1 MKSSTVS
8 ALALASSASGSKLD
22 IRQTNTTTTATTTT
36 TTPTAT
42 EPCAIV
48 SSTWSAQIG
57 ATATPTVE
65 ASIAY
70 ECLNSVPIDKD
81 GALKFIDELKPYV
94 EWQSDTIFKKN
105 PPADYGYPPTDI
117 WASIDEVRENL
128 VADEYANEYAW
139 QADLYVKLFG
149 PAHDGHFVVYPDALS
164 AAVEWQRPFALVSIS
179 EEGPDGSAPVIKV
192 YDDIL
197 NGVESPSTVTLING
211 VDAATYIENWI
222 GQAGGNQDVDAAYN
236 SMFFEK
242 AFVAENKNQGY
253 FQTGGRV
260 RYIYPGNVTSFTF
273 ENGTVLDLP
282 NQARLK
288 GNWRTV
294 VDGTSFF
301 NKFCSGATTNSA
313 STESTTTDE
322 TTDTT
327 AAEAVGVP
335 VTGYPSPV
343 IVSSDSSISGYYL
356 NQTGFE
362 DVAVLVMLSFS
373 PSDPVEFQQVAQD
386 FYAAAIQAGKT
397 KLVVDV
403 QANGGGYIFLGYD
416 GFRQLFPDIV
426 QEGLGRW
433 RQHAGFAAVSKVF
446 SEISAGFDPNTASAD
461 VIEAYESVFNWQY
474 DLNETNEN
482 FSSYED
488 KFGPHTWGGDTYTNL
503 MQWNF
508 SDPLSTSNSSFGF
521 GTDITGYRS
530 RSNFTRP
537 FGGPENI
544 VLLLDGYCA
553 STCTLFSEF
562 LRSNAGVKSIAMGGR
577 PSKEGLIQGVG
588 GVKGS
593 QSYGFADVHA
603 QAQQALSFTNDSAV
617 TATLNT
623 YTEYVRDRSTA
634 ASLNVKDQI
643 LAGNIEDGTP
653 AQFVVEE
660 SDCRLWWTAPM
671 VTDVSELWKAAA
683 AAAFKGASCAYG
695 AIDYP
700 ASNATTARRA
710 APGARSFGKPR
721 ISLPK
726 IGTTA
731 PPLRKRD
738 ALQKSAVFMANQF
751 MKVVD

>member
-1 MKSSTVS
+1 MKFSAIS
-8 ALALASSASGSKLD
+8 ALALASSASGSALG
-22 IRQTNTTTTATTTT
+22 IRQTNTTTTTS

-94 EWQSDTIFKKN
+94 EWQSDTVFKKN
-105 PPADYGYPPTDI
+105 PPADYGYPPTDL
-117 WASIDEVRENL
+117 WASIDEVREAL
-128 VADEYANEYAW
+128 TADKYANEYAW

-149 PAHDGHFVVYPDALS
+149 PAHDGHFVVYIDALS

-197 NGVESPSTVTLING
+197 NGVESPSTVKLING
-211 VDAATYIENWI
+211 VDAATYIEDWI

-260 RYIYPGNVTSFTF
+260 RYIYPGNTTSFVF
-273 ENGTVLDLP
+273 ENGTTLDLP

-294 VDGTSFF
+294 VDGPSFF
-301 NKFCSGATTNSA
+301 NRFCSGATTNSA
-313 STESTTTDE
+313 STESTNTDA
-322 TTDTT
+322 TT
-327 AAEAVGVP
+327 AAGVP

-343 IVSSDSSISGYYL
+343 IVSSDSSISGYFI

-362 DVAVLVMLSFS
+362 DVAVLAMLSFS

-386 FYAAAIQAGKT
+386 FYAAAVQAGKT

-433 RQHAGFAAVSKVF
+433 RQHAGFAAVSQVF
-446 SEISAGFDPNTASAD
+446 SDISADFDPNTASAD
-461 VIEAYESVFNWQY
+461 VIEAYESVFNWRY
-474 DLNETNEN
+474 DLNITNEN
-482 FSSYED
+482 FLSYED
-488 KFGPHTWGGDTYTNL
+488 KFGPHAWGGDNYTNL

-530 RSNFTRP
+530 RTNFTRP

-593 QSYGFADVHA
+593 QSYGFDDVYA
-603 QAQQALSFTNDSAV
+603 QAQQALSFTNDSDI

-623 YTEYVRDRSTA
+623 YTEYVVDRSTA

-643 LAGNIEDGTP
+643 LPGNIEDGIP

-671 VTDVSELWKAAA
+671 VTDITELWKAAA
-683 AAAFKGASCAYG
+683 TAAFKGGKCAYG

-700 ASNATTARRA
+700 TNATTAKRA
-710 APGARSFGKPR
+710 ASGPASIGKPR
-721 ISLPK
+721 LSLPK
-726 IGTTA
+726 IGTAA
-731 PPLRKRD
+731 PSTKKRD
-738 ALQKSAVFMANQF
+738 AVQKSAVTIGCRSASLCAIRCAL
-751 MKVVD
+751 

>member
-1 MKSSTVS
+1 MKSSAIS
-8 ALALASSASGSKLD
+8 ALALASSAAGSKLGL
-22 IRQTNTTTTATTTT
+22 RQTNTTTTTTA
-36 TTPTAT
+36 PTAT

-57 ATATPTVE
+57 ATATPIVE

-70 ECLNSVPIDKD
+70 ECLNSVPIDKE
-81 GALKFIDELKPYV
+81 GALKFIDELKPYI
-94 EWQSDTIFKKN
+94 EWQSDTAFKKN
-105 PPADYGYPPTDI
+105 PPADYGYPPTDL
-117 WASIDEVRENL
+117 WASIDEVEEALN
-128 VADEYANEYAW
+128 ADKYANEYAW

-149 PAHDGHFVVYPDALS
+149 PAHDGHFVVYMDALS
-164 AAVEWQRPFALVSIS
+164 AAVEWQRPYALVSIS
-179 EEGPDGSAPVIKV
+179 EEGPDGSAPVIKI
-192 YDDIL
+192 YDDIV
-197 NGVESPSTVTLING
+197 NGVENPSTVKLING
-211 VDAATYIENWI
+211 VDAATFIEDWI
-222 GQAGGNQDVDAAYN
+222 NQAGGNQDLDAAYN

-242 AFVAENKNQGY
+242 AFLAENKNLGY

-260 RYIYPGNVTSFTF
+260 RYIYPGNSTSFTF

-294 VDGTSFF
+294 VDGPSFF
-301 NKFCSGATTNSA
+301 AEFCPGASTSSSATTESKTTETASGAI
-313 STESTTTDE
+313 D
-322 TTDTT
+322 
-327 AAEAVGVP
+327 AEAAGVP
-335 VTGYPSPV
+335 VSGYPSPV
-343 IVSSDSSISGYYL
+343 IVSSDSSISGYFI

-362 DVAVLVMLSFS
+362 DVAVLAMLSFS

-386 FYAAAIQAGKT
+386 FYAAAVQAGKT

-433 RQHAGFAAVSKVF
+433 RQHEGFAAVSKVF
-446 SEISAGFDPNTASAD
+446 SDVSADFNPDTASAD
-461 VIEAYESVFNWQY
+461 VIEAYESVFNWRY
-474 DLNETNEN
+474 DLNITDGN
-482 FSSYED
+482 FVSYDD
-488 KFGPHTWGGDTYTNL
+488 KFAPHTFLGDNFTNL

-508 SDPLSTSNSSFGF
+508 SDPLSTSNSTFGF
-521 GTDITGYRS
+521 GTDITGYGTRA
-530 RSNFTRP
+530 NFTRP

-593 QSYGFADVHA
+593 QSYGFDDVYA
-603 QAQQALSFTNDSAV
+603 QAQAALGFTNDTDVA
-617 TATLNT
+617 ATLNT
-623 YTEYVRDRSTA
+623 YTEYVVDRSTA

-643 LAGNIEDGTP
+643 LAGDVADGVP
-653 AQFVVEE
+653 AQYVVEE

-671 VTDVSELWKAAA
+671 VTDITELWKAAA
-683 AAAFKGASCAYG
+683 TAAFKGGKCAYG

-700 ASNATTARRA
+700 TSNATTARRA
-710 APGARSFGKPR
+710 ASVPASVGKPR
-721 ISLPK
+721 RTLPK
-726 IGTTA
+726 TGTAAA
-731 PPLRKRD
+731 PPTTKKRD
-738 ALQKSAVFMANQF
+738 AVQKSAAFMANQF
-751 MKVVD
+751 MKAID

>member
-1 MKSSTVS
+1 MKYSAVS
-8 ALALASSASGSKLD
+8 ALALASLASSSKVVCRD
-22 IRQTNTTTTATTTT
+22 TNSTTTVAP
-36 TTPTAT
+36 TPT
-42 EPCAIV
+42 EPCAVV
-48 SSTWSAQIG
+48 SRSWAAQIS
-57 ATATPTVE
+57 ATATPIVE

-81 GALKFIDELKPYV
+81 GALKFIDELIPYV
-94 EWQSDTIFKKN
+94 EWQSDTAFKKH
-105 PPADYGYPPTDI
+105 PPADYFFPPTDL
-117 WASIDEVRENL
+117 WATIAEVKAAIE
-128 VADEYANEYAW
+128 ADKYPNEYAW

-164 AAVEWQRPFALVSIS
+164 AAIEWQRPFALVSIS

-192 YDDIL
+192 YSDVVS
-197 NGVESPSTVTLING
+197 GVENASAVKLING
-211 VDAATYIENWI
+211 VDAPTFVADWI
-222 GQAGGNQDVDAAYN
+222 FQASGNQDADAAYN

-260 RYIYPGNVTSFTF
+260 RYIYPGNITSFTF

-288 GNWRTV
+288 NSWNGVT
-294 VDGTSFF
+294 DGQSFF
-301 NKFCSGATTNSA
+301 RRFCAGAVTNAQATSTSSATSSTSA
-313 STESTTTDE
+313 SPSPSP
-322 TTDTT
+322 
-327 AAEAVGVP
+327 AAATPIV
-335 VTGYPSPV
+335 GYPDPV
-343 IVSSDSSISGYYL
+343 LIASDSSISGYFID
-356 NQTGFE
+356 QPGFE

-373 PSDPVEFQQVAQD
+373 PEDPVEFQRIAQD
-386 FYAAAIQAGKT
+386 FYAAAVEAGKK

-446 SEISAGFDPNTASAD
+446 SDISANFDPNTARPD
-461 VIEAYESVFNWQY
+461 IINAYESVFNWRY
-474 DLNETNEN
+474 DLNITNED
-482 FSSYED
+482 FTSYED
-488 KFGPHTWGGDTYTNL
+488 KFGPLEFGGDTYTNL

-508 SDPLSTSNSSFGF
+508 SDPLSTINSTYGF

-530 RSNFTRP
+530 RQNFTRP

-577 PSKEGLIQGVG
+577 PTKEGRIQGVG

-593 QSYGFADVHA
+593 QSYGFADVYT
-603 QAQQALSFTNDSAV
+603 QARTARRYTNDSAI
-617 TATLNT
+617 LNT
-623 YTEYVRDRSTA
+623 LSTYTTYVIERSTA

-643 LAGNIEDGTP
+643 LHGNIEDGIP
-653 AQFVVEE
+653 AQFVTEE

-671 VTDVSELWKAAA
+671 VSDITELWKAAA
-683 AAAFKGASCAYG
+683 TAAFKGGKCAYG

-700 ASNATTARRA
+700 TDATTTKRTPSNL
-710 APGARSFGKPR
+710 APFGRPR
-721 ISLPK
+721 FTIPKK
-726 IGTTA
+726 IGIPV
-731 PPLRKRD
+731 PPQKREVVE
-738 ALQKSAVFMANQF
+738 KSDVFMANQF

>member
-1 MKSSTVS
+1 MKSSAIS
-8 ALALASSASGSKLD
+8 ALALASSASSSKLGL
-22 IRQTNTTTTATTTT
+22 RQTNTTTTATTTT

-48 SSTWSAQIG
+48 SSTWSAQIS

-94 EWQSDTIFKKN
+94 EWQSDTAFKKN
-105 PPADYGYPPTDI
+105 PPADYGYPPTDL
-117 WASIDEVRENL
+117 WASIDEVREGIT
-128 VADEYANEYAW
+128 ADKYANEYAW

-192 YDDIL
+192 YDDVA
-197 NGVESPSTVTLING
+197 NGVENPSTVKLIND
-211 VDAATYIENWI
+211 VDAATYIEDWI
-222 GQAGGNQDVDAAYN
+222 NQAGGNQDVDAAYN

-242 AFVAENKNQGY
+242 AFLAENKNQGY

-260 RYIYPGNVTSFTF
+260 RYIYPGNTTSFTF
-273 ENGTVLDLP
+273 ENGTVLALP

-294 VDGTSFF
+294 VDGPSFF
-301 NKFCSGATTNSA
+301 NRFCSGATTSSA
-313 STESTTTDE
+313 TESSNTDD
-322 TTDTT
+322 TSHTT

-335 VTGYPSPV
+335 VSGYPTPV
-343 IVSSDSSISGYYL
+343 IVASDSSISGYYI

-362 DVAVLVMLSFS
+362 DVAVLSMLSFS
-373 PSDPVEFQQVAQD
+373 PDDPVEFQKVAQD
-386 FYAAAIQAGKT
+386 FYAAAVQAGKT

-426 QEGLGRW
+426 QQGLGRW
-433 RQHAGFAAVSKVF
+433 RQHEGFAAISKVF
-446 SEISAGFDPNTASAD
+446 SDISADFDPNTASAD
-461 VIEAYESVFNWQY
+461 VIDAYESVFNWRY
-474 DLNETNEN
+474 DLNITNGN
-482 FSSYED
+482 FESYED
-488 KFGPHTWGGDTYTNL
+488 KFAPHEFGGDNYTNL

-508 SDPLSTSNSSFGF
+508 SDPLSTSNSTFGF

-593 QSYGFADVHA
+593 QSYGFADVYS
-603 QAQQALSFTNDSAV
+603 QAQSAKGFTNDTDL
-617 TATLNT
+617 TATLNR
-623 YTEYVRDRSTA
+623 YTEYVVDRSTA

-643 LAGNIEDGTP
+643 LSGNLEDGVP
-653 AQFVVEE
+653 AQYVVEE

-671 VTDVSELWKAAA
+671 VTDITELWKAAA
-683 AAAFKGASCAYG
+683 TAAFKGGNCAYG

-700 ASNATTARRA
+700 ANATTAKRA
-710 APGARSFGKPR
+710 AAGLASIGKPR
-721 ISLPK
+721 LTLPK
-726 IGTTA
+726 IGTSA
-731 PPLRKRD
+731 PPTKR
-738 ALQKSAVFMANQF
+738 AAVQKNAVFMANQF